1 MALIAVVFFQ
11 WNEWSVGGQKM
22 LAGSRIIWPEDWATP
37 FVSSCVPTIG
47 ERWTFHLLAL
57 SQVVYWQSSMRPP
70 ETLESERKLEQVW
83 RCPVDGVR
91 VPNESVGALA
101 QFLSVLKTRM
111 GQIFP
116 HHQVQ
121 GEFQR
126 YNWIDVGANKRQLFF
141 FSLALS
147 LLWLPQAGK
156 QKKKKP
162 TTCFSAGLACGAG
175 CCHAGAD
182 TWEVVQGGTGTS
194 GMREEEIVPS
204 RAGSCKISSAVVSHC
219 MLIGLIDI
227 LAEQKCT
234 S

>member
-156 QKKKKP
+156 QKKNP
-162 TTCFSAGLACGAG
+162 YNMFLCWFGLWGRLLPCWCWHMGSGAG
-175 CCHAGAD
+175 WHWD
-182 TWEVVQGGTGTS
+182 KWDEGG
-194 GMREEEIVPS
+194 RDCPLQS
-204 RAGSCKISSAVVSHC
+204 RQ
-219 MLIGLIDI
+219 L
-227 LAEQKCT
+227 
-234 S
+234 

>member
-156 QKKKKP
+156 QKKKK
-162 TTCFSAGLACGAG
+162 TYNMFLCWFGLWGRLLPCWCWHMGSGAG
-175 CCHAGAD
+175 WHWD
-182 TWEVVQGGTGTS
+182 KWDEGG
-194 GMREEEIVPS
+194 RDCPLQS
-204 RAGSCKISSAVVSHC
+204 RQ
-219 MLIGLIDI
+219 L
-227 LAEQKCT
+227 
-234 S
+234 